1 MSQWQ
6 LRCANE
12 LRELR
17 ELADAAVIIT
27 GEGPADGLG
36 MSLYNSMQEGLD
48 RLFSEALPESG
59 PSQPKQRY

>member
-36 MSLYNSMQEGLD
+36 MSL
-48 RLFSEALPESG
+48 
-59 PSQPKQRY
+59 